1 MCEYKLHCEW
11 GEIRNERFLNEIS
24 EYALFTYIQFI
35 YLFLP
40 SGSILLITHN
50 GDFCLQT
57 WTVHQTVYPQ
67 ISLAPGLLVWITSIL
82 LNEKM
87 HNGN

>member
-1 MCEYKLHCEW
+1 MCEYKLHCEG

-24 EYALFTYIQFI
+24 EYALFTYIQLI

-50 GDFCLQT
+50 SDFCLQT
-57 WTVHQTVYPQ
+57 
-67 ISLAPGLLVWITSIL
+67 
-82 LNEKM
+82 
-87 HNGN
+87 

>member
-35 YLFLP
+35 YLFIFTKWLYFTDHSQRWLLP
-40 SGSILLITHN
+40 ADVNSASNRLSA
-50 GDFCLQT
+50 D
-57 WTVHQTVYPQ
+57 
-67 ISLAPGLLVWITSIL
+67 
-82 LNEKM
+82 
-87 HNGN
+87 